1 MTTLTR
7 RRATTARSELK
18 SAATVAS
25 AVLEA
30 AAAAEVDH
38 LVNGPTSTVRT
49 PIMLCKRELK

>member
-7 RRATTARSELK
+7 RRAMTARSVLK
-18 SAATVAS
+18 SAVTDAS

-30 AAAAEVDH
+30 AAVAGVGH